1 MFKEWLSIGALGGLT
16 CLIVCQVFDSL
27 QTYKGLEARSALRHA
42 EAEVVNICRRRG
54 LSTHRL
60 HLIAETAPVPGQT
73 RWQFKFGST
82 LQQTRMMIEVDG
94 QGAAHEI

>member
-42 EAEVVNICRRRG
+42 EVEVMNICQRRG
-54 LSTHRL
+54 LSTRHM
-60 HLIAETAPVPGQT
+60 HLIAETAPAAGQSQW
-73 RWQFKFGST
+73 RFKFGPT